1 MTCATA
7 RTQMLT
13 ADPAELAGSTGSDLS
28 LHIATCTSCR
38 ALGASLLEAQAEL
51 ARAIDATGEADG
63 ADGRDAVR
71 SAIAVARRRR
81 DDARRRRWMYP
92 LSAAAV
98 LAGWMVMR
106 YRDRTPVL
114 PSLPV
119 APPAAGRGITVA
131 PPQGR
136 NVAVLQTDN
145 PNVVIIWF
153 F

>member
-38 ALGASLLEAQAEL
+38 ARGAALLEAQAEL
-51 ARAIDATGEADG
+51 ARAIDAPGE

-92 LSAAAV
+92 LTAAAV
-98 LAGWMVMR
+98 LAGLMVMR
-106 YRDRTPVL
+106 YGDRTPVP

-131 PPQGR
+131 APQGR